1 MYDWLPD
8 ALGSNAQVVTANRR
22 LSRVLQ
28 QAYGRRQA
36 QSGQQAWPTPAV
48 SSWRDW
54 LVSLQ
59 DNASGQDRLPTRIS
73 VQQSAIIWER
83 CLRKE
88 LDDTQVSIAGLVR
101 LSLEAW
107 SRIHEWQ
114 LPLDDCRR
122 FAHNQDQR
130 LFAAAARRYA
140 GVLEHERWID
150 DAGIAALVLRLL
162 NAQRLSLPGRITLAG
177 FDRVTPLA
185 SSLIEA
191 IEAGGTH
198 VSHVRVATGA
208 GANAMRS
215 FENPDAELRAAG
227 AWARRRLQE
236 ERGLRLGIVSPGLEQ
251 DAARRRRLVLEGFAP
266 GWQYGES
273 ALEESVN
280 VSYGRRLDDFPAIA
294 TALLAL
300 RWADENLPAQDV
312 GLLLRSPLIG
322 SATTSGRARL
332 ELMLRQLP
340 DRAWSPQL
348 VVRALRPASGDTDAV
363 DWLRRAGLI
372 ADFRR
377 SHPRRA
383 SPSEWAEAIDELM
396 SLLGWPGEATLASD
410 DYQLINRW
418 RSLLNEFARLEIVS
432 TTMTFS
438 EAVRRIASLAADTV
452 FQPESEWAAV
462 DLLGPLEAS
471 GMEFDAV
478 WLTGL
483 TAASWPP
490 AGRPSPLV
498 SRRLQ
503 REYGMP
509 DADPADTA
517 EYAGRVLQRLASSAT
532 ELVCSYAVTDE
543 DAEQAPTTL
552 LGELDIRQGD
562 AEPGWHA
569 SGLLEHRSLT
579 HVIADPAPALLA
591 DEAVAGGAATVQRQ
605 LADPFSA
612 FVSGRL
618 GVRYLQA
625 WVTGLA
631 ANMRGNLVHDAL
643 AELYADH
650 PSQSEIS
657 AWDAVDLRQRV
668 FAASRKAFARLWRH
682 ADNSLRS
689 LLELERQRV
698 ERLLTGV
705 VALDKA
711 RDGFEID
718 SVEGELDTSLHG
730 VALRLRCDRID
741 RLDDGRIAVIDY
753 KTGAR
758 KRFVDRHGTPNDFQ
772 LVVYASALHED
783 PAGLA
788 LVNIDS
794 RDISIDGAG
803 TAFDDGEN
811 WHRRLGGWKAEVR
824 TALDHIARGDVRINA
839 RVGIKDARPLALLS
853 RFAELRH
860 DN

>member
-28 QAYGRRQA
+28 QAHGQQQATSGR
-36 QSGQQAWPTPAV
+36 QAWPTPAI

-54 LVSLQ
+54 LVTLLDS
-59 DNASGQDRLPTRIS
+59 ASGQAALPTRIS
-73 VQQSAIIWER
+73 TQQSAIIWER

-88 LDDTQVSIAGLVR
+88 LDDTPSGIGGLVR

-140 GVLEHERWID
+140 GVLDHEHWVDEARIP
-150 DAGIAALVLRLL
+150 GLALHLL
-162 NAQRLSLPGRITLAG
+162 NEHRLTLPGRITLAG

-185 SSLIEA
+185 RNLTVA
-191 IEAGGTH
+191 IEAGGTQ
-198 VSHVRVATGA
+198 VQHVRVATA
-208 GANAMRS
+208 AAADAMRCY
-215 FENPDAELRAAG
+215 ENPDAELRAAG
-227 AWARRRLQE
+227 AWARQRLEAEQ
-236 ERGLRLGIVSPGLEQ
+236 GLRLAIVSPGLEQ
-251 DAARRRRLVLEGFAP
+251 DAVRKRRLVLEGFAP
-266 GWQYGES
+266 GWQYGGG

-280 VSYGRRLDDFPAIA
+280 VSYGRRLTDFPAVAI
-294 TALLAL
+294 ALLAL
-300 RWADENLPAQDV
+300 RWVDENLPAQDV

-322 SATTSGRARL
+322 RSRTSGRARL

-340 DRAWSPQL
+340 DRAWSPQMAI
-348 VVRALRPASGDTDAV
+348 RALRPASGDDDAA
-363 DWLRRAGLI
+363 DWLYRAGLI
-372 ADFRR
+372 ADVRR

-383 SPSEWAEAIDELM
+383 SPSEWAEAIDEL
-396 SLLGWPGEATLASD
+396 LNDLGWPGETTLGSD
-410 DYQLINRW
+410 DYQLVNRW
-418 RSLLNEFARLEIVS
+418 RNILNDFARLEIVS
-432 TTMTFS
+432 ATMTLS

-452 FQPESEWAAV
+452 FQPESEIAAL

-471 GMEFDAV
+471 GMEFDAL
-478 WLTGL
+478 WLSGL

-509 DADPADTA
+509 DADPGDTA
-517 EYAGRVLQRLASSAT
+517 EYAGRVLRRLASSTA
-532 ELVCSYAVTDE
+532 ELICSYAIAE
-543 DAEQAPTTL
+543 DDTEQAPTTL
-552 LGELDIRQGD
+552 LGELDMQRGD
-562 AEPGWHA
+562 GAPGWHA
-569 SGLLEHRSLT
+569 GTLLKRQPLTTLAPDSAPGLR
-579 HVIADPAPALLA
+579 A
-591 DEAVAGGAATVQRQ
+591 DETVAGGAATVQKQ
-605 LADPFSA
+605 LSDPFSA

-618 GVRYLQA
+618 GVRYLPP

-631 ANMRGNLVHDAL
+631 ANVRGNLVHDAL

-650 PSQSEIS
+650 PSQADIS
-657 AWDAVDLRQRV
+657 AWDAVELRRRV
-668 FAASRKAFARLWRH
+668 AGASRKAFARLWRH
-682 ADNSLRS
+682 ADDSLQS

-705 VALDKA
+705 VALDKS

-718 SVEGELDTSLHG
+718 SVEGELDATLHG
-730 VALRLRCDRID
+730 VALRLRCDRVD
-741 RLDDGRIAVIDY
+741 RLDGGGIAVIDY
-753 KTGAR
+753 KTGTR
-758 KRFVDRHGTPNDFQ
+758 KRLVDRHGTPNDFQ
-772 LVVYASALHED
+772 LVVYASALDED

-803 TAFDDGEN
+803 SAFGDADN

-824 TALDHIARGDVRINA
+824 TALEHIARGDVRINA
-839 RVGIKDARPLALLS
+839 RVGIKDARPMALLS
-853 RFAELRH
+853 RFAELRR
-860 DN
+860 DD